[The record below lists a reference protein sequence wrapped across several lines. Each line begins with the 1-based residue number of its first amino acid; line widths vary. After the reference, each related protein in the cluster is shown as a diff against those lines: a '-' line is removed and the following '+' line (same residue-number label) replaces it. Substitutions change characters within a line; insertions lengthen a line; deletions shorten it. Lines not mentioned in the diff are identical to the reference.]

1 MVFQVYFDDHAYYY
15 ISSNEPQKAELYRL
29 RRLIYDPTFKNEVS
43 NSRLS
48 QGNVIIPTIEMEA
61 DGDYVLIMKTVK
73 MALNE

>member
-1 MVFQVYFDDHAYYY
+1 
-15 ISSNEPQKAELYRL
+15 LYRL